1 MRAMPGRDGPAVR
14 SRQIRPDYDRIA
26 RLEWELFGEA
36 FEHAGS
42 DVILVRPP
50 LSFISPP
57 IGRMSMMNIEQS
69 VRMVKAAG

>member
-1 MRAMPGRDGPAVR
+1 MTREIEPWTALLDLARG
-14 SRQIRPDYDRIA
+14 DR
-26 RLEWELFGEA
+26 RLVGEA

-69 VRMVKAAG
+69 ARMVKAAG